1 MTSSQILN
9 EIRKLPADERL
20 RVAEA
25 ILQEVRNDLP
35 RKNDKSHLEAEQ
47 ERMRSAAKALSKE
60 YSEDRELTAFLALDG
75 EDFRGQQ

>member
-9 EIRKLPADERL
+9 EISKLPADERL

-25 ILQEVRNDLP
+25 ILQEVRNDLQ

-47 ERMRSAAKALSKE
+47 ERMQSAAKALSKE